1 MAKIAEM
8 TQLSPTMS
16 EGKIVRWLKQK
27 GDSVSPGEIIA
38 EVETDKAVMEMEAFE
53 TGVLLEVL
61 APEGSLLP
69 VGAPVAII
77 GKSGE
82 DVSTL
87 VETAKKS
94 IPAKKEGSAQSP
106 ASASNAPASSTASS
120 SANVNPSTSNASNS
134 SNTTSSGSET
144 KSDAS
149 SNRFSAEKQ
158 SNEVSSRTSTQR
170 SSQVSNDLQTGSRN
184 KGEFSSAR
192 ANAGAPIK
200 ASPLAKNLALQK
212 GMDLGEVVGT
222 GPGGRII
229 KRDIL
234 SHQESGGGKKS
245 SFGTRQDRKLELT
258 GMRKTIASRLAHSTS
273 TIPHFYL
280 TMELDAG
287 PIDQLRN
294 SINKDLKLEGHE
306 KVSVNDLILK
316 ACSAALFLVPEVNSS
331 WREDH
336 ILEHGRIDIGVA
348 VSIEGGLITPYVRN
362 ADQKTV
368 LEISRE
374 IKELAS
380 RARDRKLK
388 PGEYTDGTFT
398 VSNLGMYGI
407 SSFTAVINEPEAAIL
422 AVGALVEKPVLKD
435 GNIVAG
441 KILNVTLSC
450 DHRVVDGA
458 TGARFL
464 SVFRDFIE
472 HPLRLLTG

>member
-27 GDSVSPGEIIA
+27 GDAVSPGEIIA

-53 TGVLLEVL
+53 TGILLEVL

-82 DVSTL
+82 DVSAL

-94 IPAKKEGSAQSP
+94 IPVKKEGSAAPSQTP
-106 ASASNAPASSTASS
+106 TSAPGSS
-120 SANVNPSTSNASNS
+120 SATTP
-134 SNTTSSGSET
+134 TSSAQTQSGTSSSSATSSVGAGKIPET
-144 KSDAS
+144 KTNVSLS
-149 SNRFSAEKQ
+149 QGAENKGITA
-158 SNEVSSRTSTQR
+158 NEER
-170 SSQVSNDLQTGSRN
+170 SSGFKTP
-184 KGEFSSAR
+184 SSFGAEESEYSPVRTAR
-192 ANAGAPIK
+192 DGRPIK
-200 ASPLAKNLALQK
+200 ASPLAKNLAIQM
-212 GMDLGEVVGT
+212 GVDLGEVIGS

-234 SHQESGGGKKS
+234 SYQESGGGKQGS
-245 SFGTRQDRKLELT
+245 LGARQDRKLEIT

-287 PIDQLRN
+287 PISDLRT
-294 SINKDLKLEGHE
+294 SFNKDLGLEGHE

-316 ACSAALFLVPEVNSS
+316 ACAFSLSQVPEVNSS

-336 ILEHGRIDIGVA
+336 ILQHGRIDVGVA
-348 VSIEGGLITPYVRN
+348 VSIEGGLITPYIRN
-362 ADQKTV
+362 ADRKTV
-368 LEISRE
+368 LEISSE

-422 AVGALVEKPVLKD
+422 AVGALVEKPVLKS
-435 GNIVAG
+435 GNVVPG

-450 DHRVVDGA
+450 DHRVIDGA

-464 SVFRDFIE
+464 SIFRDFIE

>member
-38 EVETDKAVMEMEAFE
+38 EVETDKAIMEMEAFE
-53 TGVLLEVL
+53 TGILLEIL

-82 DVSTL
+82 DVSAL

-94 IPAKKEGSAQSP
+94 VPPKKESPSAPNQTP
-106 ASASNAPASSTASS
+106 NTPSS
-120 SANVNPSTSNASNS
+120 SATRQTSSSKGENPSSFAQVQSATPGINNLETRTSDVLPQNVRNNDLS
-134 SNTTSSGSET
+134 TTEEKSSG
-144 KSDAS
+144 
-149 SNRFSAEKQ
+149 
-158 SNEVSSRTSTQR
+158 
-170 SSQVSNDLQTGSRN
+170 L
-184 KGEFSSAR
+184 KGSSAFGSEEPKHSSLR
-192 ANAGAPIK
+192 SMRGGRPIK

-212 GMDLGEVVGT
+212 GINLGEVIGS

-234 SHQESGGGKKS
+234 SYQSVGGDRN
-245 SFGTRQDRKLELT
+245 SFVKRQDRKLELT

-280 TMELDAG
+280 TTELDAG
-287 PIDQLRN
+287 PIDDLRN
-294 SINKDLKLEGHE
+294 SINRDLGLSGQG

-316 ACSAALFLVPEVNSS
+316 ACSYTLLQVPEVNSS

-362 ADQKTV
+362 AEEKSV

-398 VSNLGMYGI
+398 VSNLGMFGV

-422 AVGALVEKPVLKD
+422 AVGALVAKPVLKA
-435 GNIVAG
+435 GSIVPG

-450 DHRVVDGA
+450 DHRVIDGA

-464 SVFRDFIE
+464 SLFRDLME

>member
-53 TGVLLEVL
+53 TGTLLEIL

-82 DVSTL
+82 DVSAL

-94 IPAKKEGSAQSP
+94 VPAKKESPSAPNQTP
-106 ASASNAPASSTASS
+106 NTPSS
-120 SANVNPSTSNASNS
+120 SATRQTSSSKGENPSSFAQVQSATPGINNLETKTRDALSQNVRS
-134 SNTTSSGSET
+134 SDLSVTEEKSSGL
-144 KSDAS
+144 K
-149 SNRFSAEKQ
+149 
-158 SNEVSSRTSTQR
+158 VSSAFGSEEPKHSSLR
-170 SSQVSNDLQTGSRN
+170 SIRGGR
-184 KGEFSSAR
+184 
-192 ANAGAPIK
+192 PIK

-212 GMDLGEVVGT
+212 GINLGEVIGS

-234 SHQESGGGKKS
+234 SYQSGGGDRN
-245 SFGTRQDRKLELT
+245 SFVKRQDRKLELT

-280 TMELDAG
+280 TTELDAG
-287 PIDQLRN
+287 PIDDLRN
-294 SINKDLKLEGHE
+294 SINRDLGLSGQG

-316 ACSAALFLVPEVNSS
+316 ACSYALLQVPEVNSS

-362 ADQKTV
+362 AEEKSV

-398 VSNLGMYGI
+398 VSNLGMFGV

-422 AVGALVEKPVLKD
+422 AIGALVEKPVIKE
-435 GNIVAG
+435 GSIVAG

-450 DHRVVDGA
+450 DHRVIDGA
-458 TGARFL
+458 MGARFL
-464 SVFRDFIE
+464 SVFRDLME

>member
-53 TGVLLEVL
+53 TGVLLEIL

-94 IPAKKEGSAQSP
+94 IPAKKEGSVPNVNVSAGTPTSTSP
-106 ASASNAPASSTASS
+106 ATSTAGPTVTSENVSS
-120 SANVNPSTSNASNS
+120 SDRQ
-134 SNTTSSGSET
+134 TSS
-144 KSDAS
+144 
-149 SNRFSAEKQ
+149 
-158 SNEVSSRTSTQR
+158 EVSN
-170 SSQVSNDLQTGSRN
+170 VSDN
-184 KGEFSSAR
+184 KGEFPR
-192 ANAGAPIK
+192 ANTTSAANRQSTKTSYGSEESSTSSRGVHGGSPIK
-200 ASPLAKNLALQK
+200 ASPLAKNLAFQK
-212 GMDLGEVVGT
+212 GIDLGEVIGS

-229 KRDIL
+229 KRDVL
-234 SHQESGGGKKS
+234 SHQSSGDDRS
-245 SFGTRQDRKLELT
+245 SFVKRQDRKLELT
-258 GMRKTIASRLAHSTS
+258 GMRKTIASRLAHSAS

-280 TMELDAG
+280 TTELNAG
-287 PIDQLRN
+287 PIEDLRN
-294 SINKDLKLEGHE
+294 SINMDLGFNGQGKI
-306 KVSVNDLILK
+306 SVNDFILK
-316 ACSAALFLVPEVNSS
+316 ACSYVLLQVPEINSS
-331 WREDH
+331 WRNDH
-336 ILEHGRIDIGVA
+336 ILEHGRVDIGVA
-348 VSIEGGLITPYVRN
+348 VSIEGGLVTPYVRN
-362 ADQKTV
+362 ADRKTV

-374 IKELAS
+374 IKGLAS

-398 VSNLGMYGI
+398 VSNLGMFGV

-422 AVGALVEKPVLKD
+422 AVGALVEKPVIKE

-441 KILNVTLSC
+441 KTLNVTLSC

-464 SVFRDFIE
+464 SLFRDLME
-472 HPLRLLTG
+472 HPLRLLIG

>member
-53 TGVLLEVL
+53 TGVLLEIL

-77 GKSGE
+77 GKPGE
-82 DVSTL
+82 DVSAL

-94 IPAKKEGSAQSP
+94 IPAKKEGSA
-106 ASASNAPASSTASS
+106 APSQ
-120 SANVNPSTSNASNS
+120 TS
-134 SNTTSSGSET
+134 
-144 KSDAS
+144 
-149 SNRFSAEKQ
+149 
-158 SNEVSSRTSTQR
+158 TSTQ
-170 SSQVSNDLQTGSRN
+170 STSTSTAPT
-184 KGEFSSAR
+184 SSAQSGTS
-192 ANAGAPIK
+192 ASTSGAGAGKNLETKTSVSLLQNAGNSGITANEERTYGFKTSPSFGPGESEHSPVRSARGGRPIK

-212 GMDLGEVVGT
+212 GINLTEVIGS

-234 SHQESGGGKKS
+234 SYQSGGGNTFVK
-245 SFGTRQDRKLELT
+245 RQDRKLEIT

-280 TMELDAG
+280 TTELDAG
-287 PIDQLRN
+287 PIDDLRN
-294 SINKDLKLEGHE
+294 SINRDLGLSGQG

-316 ACSAALFLVPEVNSS
+316 ACSYTLLQVPEVNSS

-336 ILEHGRIDIGVA
+336 ILEHGRVDIGVA
-348 VSIEGGLITPYVRN
+348 VSIEGGLITPYIRN
-362 ADQKTV
+362 AEEKSV

-398 VSNLGMYGI
+398 VSNLGMFGV

-422 AVGALVEKPVLKD
+422 AVGALVEKPVLKA
-435 GNIVAG
+435 GNIVPG

-450 DHRVVDGA
+450 DHRVIDGA
-458 TGARFL
+458 TGSRFL
-464 SVFRDFIE
+464 SLFREFME

>member
-27 GDSVSPGEIIA
+27 GDAVSPGEIIA

-53 TGVLLEVL
+53 TGIILEIL
-61 APEGSLLP
+61 APEGTQLP
-69 VGAPVAII
+69 VGAPVAVI

-82 DVSTL
+82 DVSAL

-94 IPAKKEGSAQSP
+94 VPAKKEGLPSSDRTPNVSSETSQTSYSQSGTSASSP
-106 ASASNAPASSTASS
+106 ASN
-120 SANVNPSTSNASNS
+120 
-134 SNTTSSGSET
+134 
-144 KSDAS
+144 
-149 SNRFSAEKQ
+149 
-158 SNEVSSRTSTQR
+158 
-170 SSQVSNDLQTGSRN
+170 
-184 KGEFSSAR
+184 
-192 ANAGAPIK
+192 ANAGKNPATKTGNSLPQNSENGLSSNEKRSSEFRTSSAFGLEESEIPPLKSARGARSIK
-200 ASPLAKNLALQK
+200 ASPLAKNLAIQK
-212 GMDLGEVVGT
+212 GVDLGEVIGS
-222 GPGGRII
+222 GPDGRIV

-234 SHQESGGGKKS
+234 AFGESGGDKRG
-245 SFGTRQDRKLELT
+245 SFVKRQDRKLEIT

-273 TIPHFYL
+273 TVPHFYL

-287 PIDQLRN
+287 PISELRN
-294 SINKDLKLEGHE
+294 SFNKDLGLEGHE
-306 KVSVNDLILK
+306 KISVNDLILK
-316 ACSAALFLVPEVNSS
+316 ACSNTLFLVPEVNSS
-331 WREDH
+331 WKEDH
-336 ILEHGRIDIGVA
+336 ILQHGRIDVGVA
-348 VSIEGGLITPYVRN
+348 VSIEGGLITPYVRD
-362 ADQKTV
+362 ADQKSV
-368 LEISRE
+368 LAISGE

-422 AVGALVEKPVLKD
+422 AVGALVEKPVLKG
-435 GNIVAG
+435 GNIVPG

-450 DHRVVDGA
+450 DHRVIDGA

-464 SVFRDFIE
+464 SIFRDFIE
-472 HPLRLLTG
+472 YPLRLLTG

>member
-38 EVETDKAVMEMEAFE
+38 EVETDKAIMEMEAFE
-53 TGVLLEVL
+53 TGVLLEIL

-82 DVSTL
+82 DISAL

-94 IPAKKEGSAQSP
+94 IPAKKDNATQNQGST
-106 ASASNAPASSTASS
+106 SA
-120 SANVNPSTSNASNS
+120 PSTSSATPQISSTQTQDAAFASPS
-134 SNTTSSGSET
+134 SPTSVTNTGKNPEMKT
-144 KSDAS
+144 SDALLQ
-149 SNRFSAEKQ
+149 NVR
-158 SNEVSSRTSTQR
+158 
-170 SSQVSNDLQTGSRN
+170 SNDLSATEEKSSGL
-184 KGEFSSAR
+184 KVSSAFGSEESEHSPLR
-192 ANAGAPIK
+192 SVRGGRPIK

-212 GMDLGEVVGT
+212 GINLGEVIGS
-222 GPGGRII
+222 GPGGRIV

-234 SHQESGGGKKS
+234 SYRSGGGDRT
-245 SFGTRQDRKLELT
+245 FVMRQDRKLELT

-280 TMELDAG
+280 TTELDAG
-287 PIDQLRN
+287 PIDDLRN
-294 SINKDLKLEGHE
+294 SINRDLGLSGQG

-316 ACSAALFLVPEVNSS
+316 ACSYTLLQVPEVNSS

-336 ILEHGRIDIGVA
+336 ILEHGRVDIGVA

-362 ADQKTV
+362 AEEKSV

-398 VSNLGMYGI
+398 VSNLGMFGV

-422 AVGALVEKPVLKD
+422 AVGALVEKPVFKA
-435 GNIVAG
+435 GSIVPG

-450 DHRVVDGA
+450 DHRVIDGA

-464 SVFRDFIE
+464 SLFRDLME

>member
-27 GDSVSPGEIIA
+27 GDSVSPGEILA

-53 TGVLLEVL
+53 SGVLLEIL
-61 APEGSLLP
+61 AAEGTLLP
-69 VGAPVAII
+69 VGSPVAII

-82 DVSTL
+82 DVSAL

-94 IPAKKEGSAQSP
+94 IPAKKEGSSALSQNPAQSASSATAPTFPVQGPASSP
-106 ASASNAPASSTASS
+106 ASGVGKNPETKTASVSQNSGNDDIAANEERS
-120 SANVNPSTSNASNS
+120 SGFK
-134 SNTTSSGSET
+134 TSSSFGSEE
-144 KSDAS
+144 SEHS
-149 SNRFSAEKQ
+149 PLRFT
-158 SNEVSSRTSTQR
+158 RGGLPT
-170 SSQVSNDLQTGSRN
+170 
-184 KGEFSSAR
+184 
-192 ANAGAPIK
+192 K
-200 ASPLAKNLALQK
+200 ASPLAKNLALQN
-212 GMDLGEVVGT
+212 GVNLEEVIGT
-222 GPGGRII
+222 GPGGRIV

-234 SHQESGGGKKS
+234 TFQESGGGKG
-245 SFGTRQDRKLELT
+245 FGFVKRQDRKLELT
-258 GMRKTIASRLAHSTS
+258 GMRKTIATRLAHSTS

-280 TMELDAG
+280 TMEVDAE
-287 PIDQLRN
+287 PIDNLRN
-294 SINKDLKLEGHE
+294 AINKDLKLEGHD
-306 KVSVNDLILK
+306 KISVNDLILK
-316 ACSAALFLVPEVNSS
+316 ACSLCLREVPEVNSS

-348 VSIEGGLITPYVRN
+348 VSIEGGLITPYIRN
-362 ADQKTV
+362 ADQKNITA
-368 LEISRE
+368 ISRE

-398 VSNLGMYGI
+398 VSNLGMFGI

-422 AVGALVEKPVLKD
+422 AVGALVEKAVVRD
-435 GNIVAG
+435 GSLVAG
-441 KILNVTLSC
+441 KILTVTLSC

-464 SVFRDFIE
+464 STFREYAE

>member
-61 APEGSLLP
+61 APEGTLLP

-82 DVSTL
+82 DVSAL

-94 IPAKKEGSAQSP
+94 IPAKKEGSSSTQAATSSQTGASNVSP
-106 ASASNAPASSTASS
+106 NSATSASSSSKSEPASTPSQTSASSTSSASNTAQESINASLR
-120 SANVNPSTSNASNS
+120 NPSELKNGTR
-134 SNTTSSGSET
+134 E
-144 KSDAS
+144 
-149 SNRFSAEKQ
+149 
-158 SNEVSSRTSTQR
+158 
-170 SSQVSNDLQTGSRN
+170 
-184 KGEFSSAR
+184 KGEFSRER

-212 GMDLGEVVGT
+212 GMDLGEVIGT
-222 GPGGRII
+222 GPGGRIV

-234 SHQESGGGKKS
+234 SYQESGGGKKG
-245 SFGTRQDRKLELT
+245 SFVKRQDRKLELT

-280 TMELDAG
+280 TMELDAA
-287 PIDQLRN
+287 PINDLRN
-294 SINKDLKLEGHE
+294 SFNKDLGLEGHE
-306 KVSVNDLILK
+306 KISVNDLILK
-316 ACSAALFLVPEVNSS
+316 ACANSLFLVPEVNSS

-336 ILEHGRIDIGVA
+336 ILEHGRIDVGVA

-362 ADQKTV
+362 ADQKSV
-368 LEISRE
+368 LEISHE

-464 SVFRDFIE
+464 SVFRDFME